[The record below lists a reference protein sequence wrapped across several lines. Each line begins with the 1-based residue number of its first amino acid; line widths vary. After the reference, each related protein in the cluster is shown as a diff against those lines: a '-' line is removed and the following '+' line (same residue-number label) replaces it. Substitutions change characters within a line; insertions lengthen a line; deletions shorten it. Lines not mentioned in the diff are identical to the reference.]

1 MRRWIALLL
10 AAALATGLLCA
21 CSTGEAEGEAEFLLW
36 FVAEPDPAN
45 RSAMPGGLGTQA
57 YEGRENVPA
66 VMAALLEGPAA
77 EGSLRSPFP
86 AGTRLLNW
94 SQSSGIVRV
103 DLSQAYGGL
112 VGVDLTIAD
121 YCITLTLTQIEG
133 VEGVCI
139 TVNGA
144 ELPYRSRQIFRREDV
159 VFSGAEEEPV
169 ELSAALCFRRAG
181 TDELAVELRIFRL
194 TESESPTLA
203 VLEALLA
210 GPDDEGLEPLLP
222 EGVEVYSA
230 RVDDGV
236 CYADF
241 STALLDGMPEDPAER
256 DLVLCSVSETLCSLG
271 SVETVEILVEGE
283 PLPWEQKASSMQPAL
298 SGNSQGAADSQ

>member
-10 AAALATGLLCA
+10 AAALAAGLLCA
-21 CSTGEAEGEAEFLLW
+21 CAAGEAEEADFLLW
-36 FVAEPDPAN
+36 FAAAPESTD
-45 RSAMPGGLGTQA
+45 RSAVSGALGTQA
-57 YEGRENVPA
+57 YKGRETVPA
-66 VMAALLEGPAA
+66 VMAALLAGPA
-77 EGSLRSPFP
+77 EDSGLVSPFP

-94 SQSSGIVRV
+94 SRSGGIVGV

-112 VGVDLTIAD
+112 VGVDLTMAD
-121 YCITLTLTQIEG
+121 YCITLTLTQLEG
-133 VEGVCI
+133 VEGVRI
-139 TVNGA
+139 TVNGG
-144 ELPYRSRQIFRREDV
+144 ELPYRSRQLFRREDV

-181 TDELAVELRIFRL
+181 TGELAVELRVFRL

-203 VLEALLA
+203 VLEGLLA
-210 GPDDEGLEPLLP
+210 GPEDEELEPILP

-241 STALLDGMPEDPAER
+241 SAALLAGMPEDQEER
-256 DLVLCSVSETLCSLG
+256 ELVLRSITETLCSLSNVQ
-271 SVETVEILVEGE
+271 SVEVLVEGE
-283 PLPWEQKASSMQPAL
+283 PLPWEQKADSMQPVL
-298 SGNSQGAADSQ
+298 GGGQ